1 MDDVV
6 QTERSEKSV
15 SSDLIRGHINTI
27 ILRALYDGDKY
38 GYEIIAEIERK
49 SHGQYSL
56 KQPSLYSALKR
67 LEKDGYV
74 TSYWGGSVSGGRR
87 KYFSLTE
94 SGKAISEQNQSEWE
108 YSRTVIDSLISDK
121 DFDFSNPAPTH
132 VDMRVLKKSTSR
144 VPRSEGEDDELDY
157 LPSFDDDAELDQI
170 EESYQEKLS
179 EQRAAFDE
187 EMRTSTEELTKE
199 FDWRE
204 QELAARE
211 KTLSE
216 QRAALDAEREQA
228 VKAQEER
235 EQQLSLREKQAE
247 DKLAASE
254 AASQEQAQRAQD
266 LASREQQL
274 TESLARNE
282 TLAKENDW
290 REQELAAREKA
301 LSEQRAALDA
311 EREQA
316 VKAQEEREQQLSLR
330 EKQAEDKL
338 AASEAASQEQAQR
351 AQDLASREQQ
361 LTESLARNETLAKEF
376 AWREQELAAREN
388 SLSARNAAL
397 DAKSE
402 ETVKQQDARESE
414 LAMREQALEEQRIA
428 LEEQAASRLAEQ
440 QTQLEAHTLQALA
453 DQRAEF
459 EEEMRTR
466 SEALTKERDWRE
478 QEIAEREQAL
488 LQKRS
493 ELDARNATLLKEYD
507 WREREISARE
517 LALSQR
523 RSDIE
528 VHNQSV
534 AKDYERR
541 EQEIQAREQ
550 ALADQRAELEAQNE
564 REATEQEEA
573 LRMQIESLEYQ
584 LKENE
589 AALEE
594 AQRLA
599 EERLINQ
606 EAEEQRAQIA
616 SLEEERDS
624 LLQQIEEQKKTAE
637 DQLEEERKK
646 AEALLED
653 EKKKSEALLADER
666 QRNEFLLETER
677 HRSEAAIA
685 AERNNYNNHLESVLA
700 QERAKHEAELKEQEE
715 RIIAEQTELFR
726 RQEHAIMQRSYL
738 ELLSSPRVNQQS
750 RGEYNHYNAPAPA
763 QADPPAGEDYRS
775 VVHRLY
781 ANAVAP
787 EQNAAP
793 EPGARSLDGIDFT
806 DLQSRA
812 EKDGIRI
819 QTSGGKP
826 GRFEQ
831 ETESLVNK
839 GKALFLSG
847 VAFCAF
853 CFALGCILLGISA
866 SFTLPAFYPYLLWGV
881 GFAVLLI
888 TGLAFANHYGA
899 RSLRKTGPVILNSVI
914 AYILLVIVT
923 LILALAVR
931 VDFNSTAALTAWVTI
946 PIIAYLGIILFAVVY
961 YIQIRPKKD

>member
-6 QTERSEKSV
+6 QTEHSEKSV

-187 EMRTSTEELTKE
+187 EMRTRTEELTKE

-211 KTLSE
+211 KT
-216 QRAALDAEREQA
+216 
-228 VKAQEER
+228 
-235 EQQLSLREKQAE
+235 
-247 DKLAASE
+247 
-254 AASQEQAQRAQD
+254 
-266 LASREQQL
+266 
-274 TESLARNE
+274 
-282 TLAKENDW
+282 
-290 REQELAAREKA
+290 

-414 LAMREQALEEQRIA
+414 LAMREQSLEEQRIA

-961 YIQIRPKKD
+961 YIQIRPKQD

>member
-6 QTERSEKSV
+6 QTEHSEKSV

-187 EMRTSTEELTKE
+187 EMRTRTEELTKE

-211 KTLSE
+211 KT
-216 QRAALDAEREQA
+216 
-228 VKAQEER
+228 
-235 EQQLSLREKQAE
+235 
-247 DKLAASE
+247 
-254 AASQEQAQRAQD
+254 
-266 LASREQQL
+266 
-274 TESLARNE
+274 
-282 TLAKENDW
+282 
-290 REQELAAREKA
+290 

-402 ETVKQQDARESE
+402 ETIKQQDARESE

>member
-6 QTERSEKSV
+6 QTEHSEKSV
-15 SSDLIRGHINTI
+15 SSDLIRGRINTI
-27 ILRALYDGDKY
+27 SLRSLYDGDKY

-187 EMRTSTEELTKE
+187 EMRTRTEELTKE

-211 KTLSE
+211 KT
-216 QRAALDAEREQA
+216 
-228 VKAQEER
+228 
-235 EQQLSLREKQAE
+235 
-247 DKLAASE
+247 
-254 AASQEQAQRAQD
+254 
-266 LASREQQL
+266 
-274 TESLARNE
+274 
-282 TLAKENDW
+282 
-290 REQELAAREKA
+290 

-402 ETVKQQDARESE
+402 ETIKQQDARESE

-428 LEEQAASRLAEQ
+428 FEEQAASRLAEQ

>member
-6 QTERSEKSV
+6 QTEHSEKSV

-187 EMRTSTEELTKE
+187 EMRTRTEELTKE

-211 KTLSE
+211 KT
-216 QRAALDAEREQA
+216 
-228 VKAQEER
+228 
-235 EQQLSLREKQAE
+235 
-247 DKLAASE
+247 
-254 AASQEQAQRAQD
+254 
-266 LASREQQL
+266 
-274 TESLARNE
+274 
-282 TLAKENDW
+282 
-290 REQELAAREKA
+290 

>member
-6 QTERSEKSV
+6 QTEHSEKSV

-187 EMRTSTEELTKE
+187 EMRTRTEELSKE

-211 KTLSE
+211 KT
-216 QRAALDAEREQA
+216 
-228 VKAQEER
+228 
-235 EQQLSLREKQAE
+235 
-247 DKLAASE
+247 
-254 AASQEQAQRAQD
+254 
-266 LASREQQL
+266 
-274 TESLARNE
+274 
-282 TLAKENDW
+282 
-290 REQELAAREKA
+290 

-528 VHNQSV
+528 VQNQSV

-853 CFALGCILLGISA
+853 CFALGCILLGISP

>member
-6 QTERSEKSV
+6 QTEHSEKSV

-187 EMRTSTEELTKE
+187 EMRTRTEELTKE

-211 KTLSE
+211 KT
-216 QRAALDAEREQA
+216 
-228 VKAQEER
+228 
-235 EQQLSLREKQAE
+235 
-247 DKLAASE
+247 
-254 AASQEQAQRAQD
+254 
-266 LASREQQL
+266 
-274 TESLARNE
+274 
-282 TLAKENDW
+282 
-290 REQELAAREKA
+290 

-606 EAEEQRAQIA
+606 EAEEQRAQIT

-685 AERNNYNNHLESVLA
+685 AERNNYGNHLESVLA